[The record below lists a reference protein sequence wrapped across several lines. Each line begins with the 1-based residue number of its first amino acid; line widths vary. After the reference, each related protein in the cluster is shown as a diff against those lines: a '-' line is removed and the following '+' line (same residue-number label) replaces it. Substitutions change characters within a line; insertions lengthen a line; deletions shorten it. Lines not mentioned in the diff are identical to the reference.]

1 MTGLLCGVISFP
13 NNFARHNNELAK
25 FSSLNDYQTEMANLR
40 ILFDNLKRNYSELQK
55 WHESIAFKNSSIMY
69 ESAFTKN
76 EHKAAMSSIIKAIDL
91 TRTLKDEA
99 KFMGASL
106 NYLRE
111 LMYWLKGGLMFA
123 EGYIDSTYRL

>member
-1 MTGLLCGVISFP
+1 
-13 NNFARHNNELAK
+13 
-25 FSSLNDYQTEMANLR
+25 
-40 ILFDNLKRNYSELQK
+40 
-55 WHESIAFKNSSIMY
+55 
-69 ESAFTKN
+69 
-76 EHKAAMSSIIKAIDL
+76 MSSIIKAIDL
-91 TRTLKDEA
+91 TKTLKDEA